1 MNVKKLLVVAIAG
14 AFALPLAAQVSAA
27 GDTMILAQGPS
38 GASSTGTGPT
48 GGVPSTQSAG
58 EPKAP
63 TADSKAD
70 TKRCES
76 MTGLE
81 RENCMRDARAPAS
94 STTGSSVGTTGSAAG
109 GTTTP
114 PSGAAVTPA
123 APAGKTGT
131 TAGPGEASPR
141 TAPSSDTATSPSTSG
156 TGKAQ

>member
-1 MNVKKLLVVAIAG
+1 MNVNKLVVVAIAG

-27 GDTMILAQGPS
+27 DDAMILAQGPS
-38 GASSTGTGPT
+38 GASSVGTGPT
-48 GGVPSTQSAG
+48 GGTPSPQSAG
-58 EPKAP
+58 EPKAA
-63 TADSKAD
+63 TDNKAD

-81 RENCMRDARAPAS
+81 RENCMRDARAPGGAA
-94 STTGSSVGTTGSAAG
+94 GGTTGSA
-109 GTTTP
+109 T
-114 PSGAAVTPA
+114 SGATTSGSAVTP
-123 APAGKTGT
+123 GGSDKTGT